1 MSHLATI
8 RPLFRALVSTVV
20 PEAGSLDEKGWSQAE
35 RLVETAL
42 AMRPANLQRR
52 VLLFL
57 RFVEWLPLMR
67 YGRRFTALDAARRA
81 RFLCSLQD
89 HPVQVIRLG
98 FWGVRT
104 LALMGYYGRPEAAK
118 SIGYAADARGWEA
131 RG

>member
-1 MSHLATI
+1 MNKFDTV
-8 RPLFRALVSTVV
+8 RPVFRALVCAVV
-20 PEAGSLDEKGWSQAE
+20 PEAASLDEQDWSEAE

-42 AMRPANLQRR
+42 DMRPANLQRR

-57 RFVEWLPLMR
+57 RFMEWLPLAR
-67 YGRRFTALDAARRA
+67 YGRRFTSLDAARRA
-81 RFLCSLQD
+81 QFLSSLQD
-89 HPVQVIRLG
+89 HRVQVIRLG

-118 SIGYAADARGWEA
+118 AIGYAADPRGWEA

>member
-1 MSHLATI
+1 MNKLGTV
-8 RPLFRALVSTVV
+8 RPVFRALVCAVV
-20 PEAGSLDEKGWSQAE
+20 PEAAALDEQAWGDAE

-42 AMRPANLQRR
+42 GMRPANLQWR

-57 RFVEWLPLMR
+57 RFIEWLPLVR
-67 YGRRFTALDAARRA
+67 NGRRFTSLDAARRA
-81 RFLCSLQD
+81 QFLSSLQD
-89 HPVQVIRLG
+89 HRVQLIRLG

-118 SIGYAADARGWEA
+118 AIGYAANARGWEA